1 MLNRRSASLSLAG
14 LAAAAWNARAQTLHR
29 ITVQVQV
36 PEGTGVVYLTGDRP
50 ELGPWDPKRL
60 AMQGA
65 GRERTAVLQVPQGTA
80 FEFKVTLGS
89 WDREGL
95 GPSGTVMPNFRDMA
109 DADKTVAVTVVSFKK
124 DATEYM
130 ADPAGSGVLGRLVY
144 WQNVESR
151 HLSQKRHVEV
161 WLPPGYD
168 TSGSQ
173 RYPVLYM
180 HDGQNLFDPRMAAG
194 GIDWGVDEA
203 VVRSVRA
210 GRMPPIIVV
219 GVWNSSRRVQEYSP
233 WAEGPAYARFLI
245 EELMPRVNRE
255 WRTAT
260 GPAQTGTMGSSMGGL
275 ISFYLVWKHGQ
286 VFGRAGC
293 VSTHFPFPAYV
304 PGPGQAKPQIE
315 VEIASGAV
323 FPPGPRMYFDHGTV
337 GLDAA
342 YAAEQAKVTAWL
354 KAQGHVEGR
363 DFIVRAFEGADHS
376 EAAWRA
382 RLDEPLGFLY
392 RA

>member
-1 MLNRRSASLSLAG
+1 MGLASLGAMPLTT
-14 LAAAAWNARAQTLHR
+14 LAQTLRR
-29 ITVQVQV
+29 ITIQLQV

-50 ELGPWDPKRL
+50 ELGPWNPKKL
-60 AMQGA
+60 AMQGM
-65 GRERTAVLQVPQGTA
+65 GRERTAVLQMPEGMA
-80 FEFKVTLGS
+80 FEFKFTLGT

-95 GPSGTVMPNFRDMA
+95 GPSGTVMPNFRDVA
-109 DADKTVAVTVVSFKK
+109 DADKTVAVAVVSFKK
-124 DATEYM
+124 DPAEYM
-130 ADPAGSGVLGRLVY
+130 ADAAGSGVLGRLVY
-144 WQNVESR
+144 WQNIESR
-151 HLSQKRHVEV
+151 HLSEKRHVEV

-168 TSGSQ
+168 TSGAQ

-180 HDGQNLFDPRMAAG
+180 HDGQNLFDPRIAAG

-203 VVRSVRA
+203 VVRSVKA
-210 GRMPPIIVV
+210 GRMAPIIVV
-219 GVWNSSRRVQEYSP
+219 GVWNTSRRLQEYSP

-255 WRTAT
+255 WRTLTDA
-260 GPAQTGTMGSSMGGL
+260 AQTGTMGSSMGGL
-275 ISFYLVWKHGQ
+275 ISFYLAWKHGQ

-304 PGPGQAKPQIE
+304 PGPGQATPQIE
-315 VEIASGAV
+315 VEIASGAA
-323 FPPGPRMYFDHGTV
+323 FKPGPRMYFDYGTV

-342 YAAEQAKVTAWL
+342 YAAQQAKVTAWL
-354 KAQGHVEGR
+354 KAQGHQEGR
-363 DFIVRAFEGADHS
+363 DFVVRAFEGADHS

-392 RA
+392 RV